1 MGINPS
7 AICPSAFRKNYTP
20 IALYCNKAHVPPICQ
35 VEIRSESR
43 KKKKNATSAASR
55 TDNPLKPLPS
65 PLRGIRDCFFLGHI
79 AFLLF
84 LFTLNLKA
92 GQIPPSTPLSPQIL
106 NPPQDKTPFFYRE
119 YAQLLDMRAPYPW
132 KPRTL
137 PQKRKKPKIKIKN
150 DSRKIGYDPR
160 SIFFGAMKTC

>member
-1 MGINPS
+1 MGITAPESANPS

-20 IALYCNKAHVPPICQ
+20 IALCCNKAHVPPICQ

-43 KKKKNATSAASR
+43 KKKKKHNFRLLLAPIIPFS
-55 TDNPLKPLPS
+55 LLPPRS
-65 PLRGIRDCFFLGHI
+65 VVSVTVFSLGHF

-106 NPPQDKTPFFYRE
+106 YPPQDKTPFFYRE

-137 PQKRKKPKIKIKN
+137 PQKRKKN
-150 DSRKIGYDPR
+150 RK
-160 SIFFGAMKTC
+160 